1 MRNVQPTTPRS
12 SWILLVL
19 LLHRYR
25 TTLRRASEERIN
37 KLEMHPNTRLLRGG
51 IDGRMN
57 LFPETRRLFFGFPF
71 F

>member
-25 TTLRRASEERIN
+25 TTLRSASEERIN
-37 KLEMHPNTRLLRGG
+37 KLETHPNARLLRGG

-57 LFPETRRLFFGFPF
+57 LFPETRRLFRFSLF
-71 F
+71 